1 MYLEEFG
8 GKKEETNA
16 YPKLERKKK
25 KLKLTFGINMDY
37 KGKVL
42 YINQ

>member
-8 GKKEETNA
+8 EKKEKRNKRISKT
-16 YPKLERKKK
+16 RTKK

-37 KGKVL
+37 KGK
-42 YINQ
+42 YYT